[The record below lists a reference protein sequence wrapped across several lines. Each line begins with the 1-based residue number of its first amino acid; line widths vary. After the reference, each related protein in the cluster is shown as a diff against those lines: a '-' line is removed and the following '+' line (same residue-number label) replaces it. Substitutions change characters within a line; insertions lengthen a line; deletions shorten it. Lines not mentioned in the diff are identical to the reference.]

1 MFRVKVKPLDVAA
14 IALSLAAVA
23 AFSLAAST
31 AEEAA
36 QVVIEASGTR
46 YRFPVATDRVERFAG
61 PRGDTIVEIADGTV
75 RVVDSPCP
83 DKICVA
89 AGRISR
95 TGQFIVCLPNRVS
108 IVLEGRHAPDVDG
121 TSF

>member
-1 MFRVKVKPLDVAA
+1 MKVKPLDVLA

-23 AFSLAAST
+23 AFALGAYGGGDAG
-31 AEEAA
+31 

-46 YRFPVATDRVERFAG
+46 YRFPIGQDREERFAG
-61 PRGDTIVEIADGTV
+61 PRGDTVVAISGGTV

-89 AGRISR
+89 AGAISR
-95 TGQFIVCLPNRVS
+95 TGQFVACLPNRVS
-108 IVLEGRHAPDVDG
+108 VSLEGRDDPAVDG
-121 TSF
+121 TAF